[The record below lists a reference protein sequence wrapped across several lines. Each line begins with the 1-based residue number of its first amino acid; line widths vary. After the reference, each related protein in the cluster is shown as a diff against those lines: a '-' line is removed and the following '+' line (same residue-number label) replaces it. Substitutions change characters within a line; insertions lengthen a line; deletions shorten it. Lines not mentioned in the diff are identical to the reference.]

1 MRMYIQKS
9 IVTVTQR
16 GVLVMTEDKFY
27 YNDKKGEVMRTIWKY
42 ELKLGENKIKVPTN
56 FSVLTA
62 QEQDGKIILWGE
74 VDSKDE
80 MGERAFLVV
89 FTGNEIDEGLALEYI
104 STIQIQ
110 NELEGVKVRLVYHV
124 FEVL

>member
-1 MRMYIQKS
+1 
-9 IVTVTQR
+9 
-16 GVLVMTEDKFY
+16 MTEDKFY